1 MPLQGFRD
9 RNLDALAPLT
19 RGEMCLNPLN
29 LGMADPEGVSYSY
42 SLTGSVLWNDSFL
55 IAK

>member
-1 MPLQGFRD
+1 MTLQGFRD

-29 LGMADPEGVSYSY
+29 LGMADPEGVSHP
-42 SLTGSVLWNDSFL
+42 GSVLWNDSFM